1 MSLKEVGF
9 SLEEEPC
16 YTRTCMSVNIF
27 PLKARPQDVGTRSTL
42 AHVSTVYQSELS
54 HLRRAAVSVVL
65 WWL

>member
-1 MSLKEVGF
+1 
-9 SLEEEPC
+9 
-16 YTRTCMSVNIF
+16 MSVNIF